1 MKIFIKIFAILV
13 IAPYSANAH
22 PVSFK
27 DGFGVMPGYSPER
40 SELELNYSFNSDTA
54 AALNLIEIERDDSK
68 VRFVL
73 PQINH
78 KFFRR
83 NAPESQ
89 VNIYG
94 SLGLGGVREN
104 GDSAVAGLAALQA
117 DYETRRIYTLLYGEH
132 IQTEELN
139 LNRFRYRFG
148 VAPYLANFED
158 LNTWFIGQVE
168 YTPQLDQEWTFVP
181 MVRFFYNNYLLEVG
195 ASLDGDPFVAGI
207 FHF

>member
-1 MKIFIKIFAILV
+1 MKRILLVVLIFAPSIGW
-13 IAPYSANAH
+13 SH

-27 DGFGVMPGYSPER
+27 GGYGIMPGYMPDR
-40 SELELNYSFNSDTA
+40 KELELNYSFSPDSA
-54 AALNLIEIERDDSK
+54 AALNLIELERKDSTLK
-68 VRFVL
+68 FVL

-89 VNIYG
+89 ANLYG
-94 SLGLGGVREN
+94 SLGLGGVRRE
-104 GDSAVAGLAALQA
+104 GDSDIAGVASFQA
-117 DYETRRIYTLLYGEH
+117 DYETRRIYTLLAGEH
-132 IQTEELN
+132 LQTDGLN

-148 VAPYLANFED
+148 VAPYLADFED
-158 LNTWFIGQVE
+158 LNTWLIGQVE
-168 YTPQLDQEWTFVP
+168 YTPQLDEEWTITP
-181 MVRFFYNNYLLEVG
+181 MVRLFYHNYLVEVG